1 MVERG
6 EKKSQT
12 PVLDQL
18 LSLLNLFLAAL
29 VV

>member
-12 PVLDQL
+12 LWKVQDRKIWD
-18 LSLLNLFLAAL
+18 LNRIWF
-29 VV
+29 